1 MSTTSSNRRRK
12 AEAFVKGKKSVKAAE
27 RVALSYAEWCERHRV
42 AAYPLSYQ
50 SLSGFVCSH
59 VHRNRGST
67 RSISGVLNSLKGHGL
82 RTGRAWIGPSDSYK
96 LAELVRELKF
106 RDFTECNRKRPLQ
119 LAQLLSFVK
128 KWDLSEPAMLELAA
142 MLLTGHNGL
151 LRSAELLSGRKVQHV
166 LWAPSLDEFTLYLE
180 RTKTHR
186 QGGSLFVSYRDH
198 EGPSAV
204 KLLRTWFDQQQLWG
218 KDDLH
223 IFPPRRGSKF
233 DFSKTL
239 SADTFRRAIK
249 RMVKEN
255 GLDPSHYLGHSLR
268 AGVATDLF
276 VGRVPYYVIKKM
288 GRWVSDAAMIYYR
301 DDEDVSNAVA
311 NCFSVVATGAR
322 VGGL

>member
-1 MSTTSSNRRRK
+1 MVT
-12 AEAFVKGKKSVKAAE
+12 
-27 RVALSYAEWCERHRV
+27 
-42 AAYPLSYQ
+42 YPLSYR

-59 VHRNRGST
+59 VHKNRGST
-67 RSISGVLNSLKGHGL
+67 RSVSGVLNSLKAHCL
-82 RTGRAWIGPSDSYK
+82 RTGQSWIGPSDNYK

-106 RDFTECNRKRPLQ
+106 RDLTECSRKRPLQ
-119 LAQLLSFVK
+119 LAQLLSFVE

-151 LRSAELLSGRKVQHV
+151 LRSAELLSGRKVKHV
-166 LWAPSLDEFTLYLE
+166 LWAPDLKEFSLYLE

-186 QGGSLFVSYRDH
+186 QGGGIFISYRDH

-204 KLLRTWFDQQQLWG
+204 KLLRKWFDQQQLWG
-218 KDDLH
+218 RDDLH

-233 DFSKTL
+233 DFSKTI

-249 RMVKEN
+249 RTAKEN
-255 GLDPSHYLGHSLR
+255 GLDPRLYSGHSLR
-268 AGVATDLF
+268 AGGATDLF

-301 DDEDVSNAVA
+301 DDEDVCNAVA
-311 NCFSVVATGAR
+311 SCFEAAATGNR
-322 VGGL
+322 VGGV